1 MKTPLL
7 RLKRLRQ
14 TPAIRDMLRE
24 TYLHPS
30 QLIAPIFVS
39 EIHDAPQE
47 IKTMPGV
54 FQLPLDALEQEVE
67 TIAA

>member
-14 TPAIRDMLRE
+14 TSAIRDMLRE

-30 QLIAPIFVS
+30 QLIAPILSVKFM
-39 EIHDAPQE
+39 IHPR
-47 IKTMPGV
+47 KLRPCLV
-54 FQLPLDALEQEVE
+54 FSNFL
-67 TIAA
+67 